1 MTSFSTMTSLADGY
15 RALVIGAGGGIGAA
29 FVQRLT
35 ADPGCAGVSAL
46 SRRNGD
52 FDLTDEDSI
61 RAAAEGFAAS
71 GTVFDLIVCA
81 TGALVIGG
89 QGPEKTIRALSPAAM
104 AEQFAVNAIGP
115 ALVLKYFSPLL
126 AKDRRSVFAAL
137 SARVGSIGDNRLGG
151 WMSYRASKAA
161 LNQIV
166 RTAAIEIARARPLSV
181 VAVLHPGT
189 VATALSDD
197 FSNGRERLSPAD
209 SAGRMLQ
216 VLDGLQPEQTGGFY
230 AYDGTPIVW

>member
-1 MTSFSTMTSLADGY
+1 MASFDAGY

-29 FVQRLT
+29 FMQRLA
-35 ADPGCAGVSAL
+35 ADPGCAGVSGLA
-46 SRRNGD
+46 RRNGD
-52 FDLTDEDSI
+52 FDLADEDSV
-61 RAAAEGFAAS
+61 RAAADGFAAS
-71 GTVFDLIVCA
+71 GTVFELIVCA

-89 QGPEKTIRALSPAAM
+89 RGPEKAIKALSPAAM

-115 ALVLKYFSPLL
+115 ALVLKHFSPLL
-126 AKDRRSVFAAL
+126 AKNRRSVFAAL

-151 WMSYRASKAA
+151 WISYRASKAA

-166 RTAAIEIARARPLSV
+166 RTAAIEIARSRPLSV
-181 VAVLHPGT
+181 VAALHPGT
-189 VATALSDD
+189 VATSLSDD
-197 FSNGRERLSPAD
+197 FSSGRQRLSPAD

-216 VLDGLQPEQTGGFY
+216 VLDGLQPDQTGGFY